1 MKKSVVVLIIL
12 SGLMFLTAFSV
23 SAENYTMSWNFR
35 VFNHPNARQAAINT
49 AEKQDGLIE
58 ENQDPVERFRES
70 FERRLMST
78 VQRNL
83 IDQILDDEKEAEG
96 NFQTGDLDI
105 SVTEDPDT
113 GDVTFETTDLNTGE
127 TTIITYSADDWPTD
141 YKY

>member
-1 MKKSVVVLIIL
+1 MKKYIFIFLIL
-12 SGLMFLTAFSV
+12 SGLVFLIAVSV
-23 SAENYTMSWNFR
+23 NAENYTMSWRFR
-35 VFNHPNARQAAINT
+35 IFNKPNARQVAINI

-58 ENQDPVERFRES
+58 ENQDPIERFRES

-83 IDQILDDEKEAEG
+83 IDQILDDETEADG

-105 SVTEDPDT
+105 TVTEDPDT
-113 GDVTFETTDLNTGE
+113 GDVTLEITDLNTGE

-141 YKY
+141 YDY

>member
-1 MKKSVVVLIIL
+1 MKKILLIFFIL
-12 SGLMFLTAFSV
+12 ASLVFSITFLTA
-23 SAENYTMSWNFR
+23 AENYTMSWGFR
-35 VFNHPNARQAAINT
+35 IFNRPNARQVAINI

-83 IDQILDDEKEAEG
+83 IDQILDDETEADG

-105 SVTEDPDT
+105 TVTEDPDT
-113 GDVTFETTDLNTGE
+113 GDITLEITDINTGE

-141 YKY
+141 YDY

>member
-1 MKKSVVVLIIL
+1 MKKYIFIFLIL
-12 SGLMFLTAFSV
+12 SALVFLIAVSV
-23 SAENYTMSWNFR
+23 NAENYTMSWRFR
-35 VFNHPNARQAAINT
+35 IFNKPNARQVAINT

-58 ENQDPVERFRES
+58 ENQDPIERFRES

-83 IDQILDDEKEAEG
+83 IDQILDDETEADG

-105 SVTEDPDT
+105 TVTEDPDT
-113 GDVTFETTDLNTGE
+113 GDVTLEITDLNTGE

-141 YKY
+141 YDY

>member
-1 MKKSVVVLIIL
+1 MRRLFIIL
-12 SGLMFLTAFSV
+12 LILVSLIFSATFFAA
-23 SAENYTMSWNFR
+23 AENYTMSWRFR
-35 VFNHPNARQAAINT
+35 IFNNPNARQVAINT

-83 IDQILDDEKEAEG
+83 IDQILDDEEQADG

-105 SVTEDPDT
+105 TVTEDPDT
-113 GDVTFETTDLNTGE
+113 GDVTLEITDLNTGE
-127 TTIITYSADDWPTD
+127 TTVITYSADEWPTD
-141 YKY
+141 YNY

>member
-1 MKKSVVVLIIL
+1 MKKSIFILLIL
-12 SGLMFLTAFSV
+12 SSLVFLTAVSV
-23 SAENYTMSWNFR
+23 SAENYTMSWKFII
-35 VFNHPNARQAAINT
+35 FNNPNARQVAINT

-58 ENQDPVERFRES
+58 ENQDSIERFRDS

-83 IDQILDDEKEAEG
+83 IDQILDDEKKAEG

-113 GDVTFETTDLNTGE
+113 GDVTLEITDLNTGE

-141 YKY
+141 YDY